1 MQDRHY
7 ADKIVKAAN
16 AIIEGLFPPV
26 DSDFEYPAKVRNSDL
41 IVQQANDVTWDRVII
56 DFKYKWG
63 ISEII
68 SSEQLRNLFSRHHIE
83 QLDLDDTG
91 QLRDV
96 IAKASDSYRVLAHD
110 ISIQKLSRIKYRNAL
125 RDAIYALADRDG

>member
-1 MQDRHY
+1 M
-7 ADKIVKAAN
+7 IVKAAN
-16 AIIEGLFPPV
+16 ALIEGLFPPV
-26 DSDFEYPAKVRNSDL
+26 DSDFEYPAKVRNSDF
-41 IVQQANDVTWDRVII
+41 IIQQANDVTCDRVSI

-68 SSEQLRNLFSRHHIE
+68 SSEQLRNLYSRHHIE

-96 IAKASDSYRVLAHD
+96 IAKASDS
-110 ISIQKLSRIKYRNAL
+110 
-125 RDAIYALADRDG
+125 